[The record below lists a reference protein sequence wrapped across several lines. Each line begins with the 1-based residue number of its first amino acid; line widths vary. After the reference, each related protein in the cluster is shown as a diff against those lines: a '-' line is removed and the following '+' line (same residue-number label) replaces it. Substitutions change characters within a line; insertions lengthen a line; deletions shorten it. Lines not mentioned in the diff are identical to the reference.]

1 MENLSCHH
9 RLVHSSKLELS
20 VTDIET
26 QLQYSLNVM
35 IKMTLFPKEYSMFM
49 FLSSE
54 ISLDFLNGSSEEL
67 EAVGN

>member
-1 MENLSCHH
+1 
-9 RLVHSSKLELS
+9 
-20 VTDIET
+20 
-26 QLQYSLNVM
+26 M